1 VSHRVSGSASHC
13 LNGTENPKNR
23 DALEIHWLRL
33 IRQFILV
40 AGASTLGAAAP
51 GNVHAQG
58 MNALEIVIGNGP
70 QAGTYKLPATN
81 TICLRTK
88 QPNQFSAAYKD
99 LKARDP
105 RTPSGAGINVFNPD
119 EAGPKQGDINIRSDI
134 SRSGLTFQGQTKEGI
149 MLHVTAK
156 GGQINEF

>member
-1 VSHRVSGSASHC
+1 MR
-13 LNGTENPKNR
+13 R
-23 DALEIHWLRL
+23 R

-58 MNALEIVIGNGP
+58 VNALEIVIGNGP

-81 TICLRTK
+81 TICLRTT

-119 EAGPKQGDINIRSDI
+119 EAGPKQGEINIRFGDPDKKRPPLYQVSIPRESKGPLTLTKNGKVVD
-134 SRSGLTFQGQTKEGI
+134 LTFQGQTKEGI

-156 GGQINEF
+156 CGQINEF